1 MKLHGLFIRG
11 IYRSVLDEILCTHR
25 TQPDFTLYLQ
35 PFDGDPIRMLKDA
48 PPTTKNPIRL
58 YASTS
63 EDPGIVS
70 FTADIVGWEDKTTL
84 SPSKKHRIESTIREY
99 QPREEG
105 LYDQSNAPGKPSLNL
120 VLVQRLIELPSP
132 FCVTN
137 LIKISDGKPYS
148 PKKTSPGGWSRVRL
162 V

>member
-11 IYRSVLDEILCTHR
+11 IYRSVLKEILRTHR
-25 TQPDFTLYLQ
+25 TKPDFTLFLQ
-35 PFDGDPIRMLKDA
+35 PYDGDPIRMLKDA
-48 PPTTKNPIRL
+48 PPTTRSPLRL

-63 EDPGIVS
+63 EEPAIVS
-70 FTADIVGWEDKTTL
+70 FSADIVGWEDKTTL
-84 SPSKKHRIESTIREY
+84 SPSKKHKIEKIIREY
-99 QPREEG
+99 QPGEKC
-105 LYDQSNAPGKPSLNL
+105 LYDHSKVPGKPSLNL
-120 VLVQRLIELPSP
+120 VLVQRLVELSSP

-148 PKKTSPGGWSRVRL
+148 PNKKSPGGWSEVRL